1 MGLEERQE
9 IEYQR
14 AIGSNLKIEYQSN
27 VADLMDST
35 HLCTLLPLTVLYYFA
50 LVSSKYFS
58 RL

>member
-1 MGLEERQE
+1 MGLEERHE

-14 AIGSNLKIEYQSN
+14 AIDSNLKIDYQSN

-35 HLCTLLPLTVLYYFA
+35 HLRTLLLLTVLYYFA
-50 LVSSKYFS
+50 LISSKYFS

>member
-9 IEYQR
+9 IEYQG

-27 VADLMDST
+27 VANLMDST
-35 HLCTLLPLTVLYYFA
+35 HLRTLLPLTVLYYFA